1 MNPWPRLYDVRHIW
15 WISPVKVPTVL
26 GNDPEDW
33 FLADTGVKQ
42 LEESVQSSFASTN
55 HNIPEMFLETNFM
68 GLMKKEVDPI
78 KVSLNKSSNSH
89 LAQGFEILE
98 RPLIGTML
106 TPSCLVWYW
115 MNNFDEHEQSWN
127 SPQLWSLVWW
137 WKEPSSPSLLRR
149 PSFSSQSP
157 DERIST
163 LVRDSRK
170 QNTSKNI
177 CIWLVESETTMPTGV
192 KLFPPSALDKPTT
205 FTFFV
210 EKPREKYLWTPASL
224 CQPVWATQ
232 PCHCPCNRT
241 TGAMSACR
249 WPGRY
254 KM

>member
-1 MNPWPRLYDVRHIW
+1 MTQRIDSWLTPVSSSWRRAS
-15 WISPVKVPTVL
+15 SPVLPAPITTYLKCSLRPTL
-26 GNDPEDW
+26 WDYWWNR
-33 FLADTGVKQ
+33 
-42 LEESVQSSFASTN
+42 
-55 HNIPEMFLETNFM
+55 
-68 GLMKKEVDPI
+68 
-78 KVSLNKSSNSH
+78 KVSLNKSFNSH

-115 MNNFDEHEQSWN
+115 MNNFDEHEQWWN

-170 QNTSKNI
+170 KIHVNI
-177 CIWLVESETTMPTGV
+177 CIWLAENETTMPTGV
-192 KLFPPSALDKPTT
+192 QLFPPSALDKPTT

-241 TGAMSACR
+241 TGATSACR

>member
-68 GLMKKEVDPI
+68 GLTKKEVDPI

-115 MNNFDEHEQSWN
+115 MNNSDEHEQWWN

-163 LVRDSRK
+163 LVRDSRE
-170 QNTSKNI
+170 QNTSKHLHMTDREWDNNANWCEI
-177 CIWLVESETTMPTGV
+177 VSPLSVGQTNHFHFLCWETKREISLNTCISLPACVSDTTLP
-192 KLFPPSALDKPTT
+192 LPL
-205 FTFFV
+205 
-210 EKPREKYLWTPASL
+210 
-224 CQPVWATQ
+224 
-232 PCHCPCNRT
+232 
-241 TGAMSACR
+241 
-249 WPGRY
+249 
-254 KM
+254 